1 MTSSETSSE
10 LGGPTAIQPIA
21 AGDRSSSAAG
31 FAGRSVVVTG
41 GCGALGAAVVRRL
54 VALGARVHVPWFSE
68 GEVIASGLSA
78 MSGVAFAR
86 VDLRVESEV
95 QNFYASIAAAE
106 GSTVA
111 LWASIHVA
119 GGFAMAPAIET
130 TQIEFERLFSMNAT
144 TAFLCSREA
153 AKRMRGHG
161 GGRIVQVAARPAV
174 RPVGGMVAYAVSK
187 AAVAALTEALAE
199 EWRDEGILVNAVLP
213 SIMNT
218 PANRAAMPG
227 ADHASWPS
235 VEAVAEA
242 ILFLASPANALTS
255 GALLPVYGRA

>member
-1 MTSSETSSE
+1 M
-10 LGGPTAIQPIA
+10 
-21 AGDRSSSAAG
+21 
-31 FAGRSVVVTG
+31 VVTG

-68 GEVIASGLSA
+68 GEVVASGLSTL
-78 MSGVAFAR
+78 SGVTFAR
-86 VDLRVESEV
+86 VDLRAEREV
-95 QNFYASIAAAE
+95 HDFYA
-106 GSTVA
+106 TVA
-111 LWASIHVA
+111 ATADSTGPLWASIHVA
-119 GGFAMAPAIET
+119 GGFAMTPAIET
-130 TQIEFERLFSMNAT
+130 SQLEFERLFAMNAT

-153 AKRMRGHG
+153 AKRMRGLG

-199 EWRDEGILVNAVLP
+199 EWREQGILVNAVLP

-218 PANRAAMPG
+218 PANRAAMPQ

-242 ILFLASPANALTS
+242 ILFLASPANTLTS